1 MNVVLYTRELEPIT
15 VVDIP
20 IDGIRFAQKR
30 GRLVLAVMDPVCLDS
45 KASCSP
51 VQMLQMRTVGLE
63 FVPLRYRDAEGWLA
77 LVDDETNALAIEPG
91 WLPGQQVMLN
101 RHAKV
106 QRMLMDALFRLMGHE
121 SGGNA

>member
-1 MNVVLYTRELEPIT
+1 MNVVLYTRDLEPIT

-20 IDGIRFAQKR
+20 VDAIRFAQKR
-30 GRLVLAVMDPVCLDS
+30 GRLVLAVMDPIAFDQ
-45 KASCSP
+45 KARDLP
-51 VQMLQMRTVGLE
+51 VRLRTVGLE

-106 QRMLMDALFRLMGHE
+106 QRMLMDALFKLMGHE
-121 SGGNA
+121 SGGDA

>member
-20 IDGIRFAQKR
+20 IDAIRFAQKR
-30 GRLVLAVMDPVCLDS
+30 GRLVLAVMDPIAFDQ
-45 KASCSP
+45 KARDLP
-51 VQMLQMRTVGLE
+51 VRLRTVGLE

-106 QRMLMDALFRLMGHE
+106 QRMLMDALFKLMGHE
-121 SGGNA
+121 SGGDA

>member
-20 IDGIRFAQKR
+20 IDAIRFAQKR
-30 GRLVLAVMDPVCLDS
+30 GRLVLAVMDPIAFDQKDRDL
-45 KASCSP
+45 P
-51 VQMLQMRTVGLE
+51 VRLRTVGLE

-106 QRMLMDALFRLMGHE
+106 QRMLMDALFKLMGHE
-121 SGGNA
+121 SGGDA

>member
-20 IDGIRFAQKR
+20 IDAIRFAQKR
-30 GRLVLAVMDPVCLDS
+30 GRLVLAVMDPIAFNQ
-45 KASCSP
+45 KARDLP
-51 VQMLQMRTVGLE
+51 VRLRTVGLE

-106 QRMLMDALFRLMGHE
+106 QRMLMDALFKLMGHE
-121 SGGNA
+121 SGGDA